1 MYLSYQC
8 RITEISTVSNTHRIC
23 TCVLFVYFFSF
34 MYIFLLRWASCPLI
48 RYSRCLSRLLICLIL
63 HTIFISTWFNKFN
76 LMLIYRA
83 SFTEVWESSYIPG
96 TYEYVEN
103 VHLALTCCQQVLFHY
118 FQFLFIILTHKCWTL
133 IVILH
138 TLYVFIVKLSGF
150 ILYCEASVLS

>member
-8 RITEISTVSNTHRIC
+8 RITEC
-23 TCVLFVYFFSF
+23 QLFQILIAFVPVFCLYIFFSF

-63 HTIFISTWFNKFN
+63 HTVFISTWFNKFN

-103 VHLALTCCQQVLFHY
+103 VHLALTCQQVLFHY
-118 FQFLFIILTHKCWTL
+118 FQFLFIILTHKFWTL

-138 TLYVFIVKLSGF
+138 ILYVFIVKLSGF